1 MLGSSEALLKE
12 LDGINN
18 DGKARRKLNLMG
30 KDRFRYD
37 DFFYSLI
44 KQILHNPYVL
54 GVMFLPFL
62 HTEQPEA

>member
-1 MLGSSEALLKE
+1 MKE

-30 KDRFRYD
+30 NDSFRYD

-44 KQILHNPYVL
+44 KQILHHHYVL
-54 GVMFLPFL
+54 GVMFLPLL
-62 HTEQPEA
+62 HTDQPAGSLAHK